1 MANQKSIHGLR
12 SIRVPRDNYK
22 IQDYTSTAYPKR
34 YCKQPSHWRR
44 STQAEPSDFIINL
57 SKGHVAFMFSNV
69 LRWQELLSFII
80 FLLTKRSTWA
90 PFPDPFPWPF
100 PWSSLYTVGYKLD
113 LVPVAAIVALLH
125 CVLCGC
131 EACGPRT
138 RSSTGNRPVA
148 LLRNG
153 RGKRPPGTN
162 KLYF

>member
-1 MANQKSIHGLR
+1 MVYGQEEFPKTI
-12 SIRVPRDNYK
+12 IKYK
-22 IQDYTSTAYPKR
+22 ITHQQLTLKGIVNTAQPLAAIDSSRAQRFHHQPLQGPCGFYVFKCSALTRTSFLY
-34 YCKQPSHWRR
+34 
-44 STQAEPSDFIINL
+44 NL
-57 SKGHVAFMFSNV
+57 
-69 LRWQELLSFII
+69 
-80 FLLTKRSTWA
+80 LLTKRSTWA

-131 EACGPRT
+131 EDCGPRT
-138 RSSTGNRPVA
+138 RSSTGNRPVG

-153 RGKRPPGTN
+153 RKKRPSGTN